1 MRDREISEGDGID
14 VHVFT
19 LVIIN
24 NLKIRFGI
32 ESLES
37 KLECFIEEKMVDS
50 HFGLSMYVQDL

>member
-19 LVIIN
+19 
-24 NLKIRFGI
+24 
-32 ESLES
+32 LES